1 MTNFFAA
8 GIDVTNKCTLKCL
21 HCFNSSGGLK
31 NQRMDEMS
39 DEELERMAYD
49 VIDCRPV
56 SICMCGG
63 EPLLRKESIYKI
75 ANYSK
80 NTCVDVN
87 MVTNGELMTKEIA
100 KKLWQS
106 GISSIQVSLD
116 GSTEEVVDWLRNKK
130 GAYKNAINA
139 IKYLDD
145 TRQELGINRKISV
158 SFIPHKKNFEQLE
171 EVIYLCETLNV
182 DSFRAQPLML
192 LGRAM
197 DNLNTY
203 KLNYKE
209 YQIVAQKISKKNSEN
224 QSMGKKMDL
233 IWGDPIDHLLNDDID
248 HVKFTQISANGDILI
263 SAYIPIAI
271 GNIKKHKFSEY
282 VNKNWEEVWNH
293 RLFAYL
299 RNKMVS
305 PEKMN
310 LGGIEGMPELGY
322 GKILF
327 DILEPEWSQEMDKFY
342 LKLISEERKN
352 ER

>member
-8 GIDVTNKCTLKCL
+8 GIDVTNKCTLRCL

-158 SFIPHKKNFEQLE
+158 SFIPHKKIEQLE

-248 HVKFTQISANGDILI
+248 H
-263 SAYIPIAI
+263 
-271 GNIKKHKFSEY
+271 GNLHKLVQMEIY
-282 VNKNWEEVWNH
+282 
-293 RLFAYL
+293 
-299 RNKMVS
+299 
-305 PEKMN
+305 
-310 LGGIEGMPELGY
+310 
-322 GKILF
+322 
-327 DILEPEWSQEMDKFY
+327 
-342 LKLISEERKN
+342 
-352 ER
+352 